1 MENYTKVDLANWPRR
16 EHYAYY
22 TESLKIQYN
31 LTSEV
36 QVDKL
41 LDFCHKNEYKFY
53 PVLIYAVTKVINS
66 IENLRMFKNAD
77 GELCIWDSVL
87 PNYTFFHDDDK
98 TFSDCWCEY
107 SEDFDEC
114 YKILTDNMEK
124 YKDVKG
130 IKARPDQPGN
140 FYCIS
145 CVPWLNFTCFTSRVT
160 NGEPQFFPIVTVGKY
175 EEKDGKI
182 MMPVNFMI
190 AHAVC
195 DGYHAAL
202 FFERLQKEINSFEN
216 L

>member
-1 MENYTKVDLANWPRR
+1 MANYTKVDMATWPRR

-22 TESLKIQYN
+22 TEKLKIQYN

-41 LDFCHKNEYKFY
+41 LEFCHKNGYKFY
-53 PVLIYAVTKVINS
+53 AVLIYIVTKVVNS
-66 IENLRMFKNAD
+66 IDNLKMFKNAD

-87 PNYTFFHDDDK
+87 PNYTIFHDDDK
-98 TFSDCWCEY
+98 TFSDCWSEY
-107 SEDFDEC
+107 SDDFSEFYETITGD
-114 YKILTDNMEK
+114 MER

-145 CVPWLNFTCFTSRVT
+145 DVPWVGFTCFTSRVT
-160 NGEPQFFPIVTVGKY
+160 NGEPQFFPIITVGKY
-175 EEKDGKI
+175 EKKDGRT

-190 AHAVC
+190 GHAVC
-195 DGYHAAL
+195 DGYHTAL
-202 FFERLQKEINSFEN
+202 FFEKLQNEINSFV
-216 L
+216 